1 MVNRPR
7 KKYYLLLFLFGCLSA
22 FSQEDS
28 LSFYFNKGSN
38 LSEEALNFYTKQL
51 RSKDSLRI
59 YHIASK
65 IVTRENKTQFYHQV
79 GKSFYD
85 VDNYD
90 VARIYFA
97 KSLEMAKL
105 TLDKRIIAKE
115 LSALGNI
122 YRLQDRNTIAMNLLF
137 QATYLYKELNQLR
150 DVAFNLSLI
159 GDINRCINQP
169 KDALKYLNEALAI
182 CIKNNY
188 LKEEAF
194 CYSSLGA
201 VYQSQKKFTRA
212 LTNFDQGLK
221 IAHALKDT
229 SRIVDFQCSIGDLL
243 TEQDRFGEALNYF
256 NRAMELDKVSKDQYN
271 LALCY
276 TGLGKVFLKQ
286 KEYKKAV
293 DFGTQSYKLG
303 KSITAPGICADASE
317 IIYNAYFGAADY
329 KNAFLFL
336 KLKTELNDST
346 TNLAQVKQQTQLE
359 FNFVNAYKEKQD
371 SILRAEKQQ
380 QRDLV
385 QAAKS
390 KQQEALVIAGIVGV
404 IIAILVIIIIFRFY
418 QKEKDSKQIIKLQKT
433 IVEGKNK
440 EIMDSINYAQKIQQA
455 IIPSPL
461 EMNNVF
467 PQHFVLL
474 LPRDIVSGDFYW
486 IGSKRNYVFVAVAD
500 CTGHGVPGGFM
511 SMLGTALLNEIIN
524 EKEIYEPADIL
535 DLLKLKIIMALRQS
549 ENVNEAKDG
558 MDIALCR
565 IDKTTNELTFA
576 GANNSMHL
584 MRGERLIELKGDKQP
599 IGISHFNNTQQFI
612 QQTITLLKDD
622 VIYLFTDG
630 YPDQF
635 GGEIGKKFKYKQ
647 LEDLL
652 IRIHNKGMQEQMTIL
667 EKVHKDWK
675 GNLEQVDDICI
686 LGIKI

>member
-1 MVNRPR
+1 M
-7 KKYYLLLFLFGCLSA
+7 FLFSCLSA

-28 LSFYFNKGSN
+28 LAFYFNKGSN
-38 LSEEALNFYTKQL
+38 LSTEALNFYTKQL
-51 RSKDSLRI
+51 RFKDSLSI
-59 YHIASK
+59 YHTASK
-65 IVTRENKTQFYHQV
+65 IVTRENKTTFYHQV

-85 VDNYD
+85 VDNYER
-90 VARIYFA
+90 ARTYYS

-115 LSALGNI
+115 LSALGNV

-150 DVAFNLSLI
+150 DVAHNLSLI
-159 GDINRCINQP
+159 GDINRCIDQQ

-194 CYSSLGA
+194 CYSSIGT
-201 VYQSQKKFTRA
+201 VYLTQKKFTRA

-221 IAHALKDT
+221 IAQSLKDT
-229 SRIVDFQCSIGDLL
+229 SRIVDFQYSIGDLL
-243 TEQDRFGEALNYF
+243 TEQDRLGEALNYF
-256 NRAMELDKVSKDQYN
+256 NRAMELDKISKDQYN

-276 TGLGKVFLKQ
+276 QGLGKVFLKQ
-286 KEYKKAV
+286 KDFKKSVEFA
-293 DFGTQSYKLG
+293 TQSYKLG
-303 KSITAPGICADASE
+303 KLITAPGICGDASE
-317 IIYNAYFGAADY
+317 IIYSAYFGAGDY

-346 TNLAQVKQQTQLE
+346 TNLTQVKQQTQLE
-359 FNFVNAYKEKQD
+359 FNFVNAFKEKQD

-380 QRDLV
+380 QRDLI

-455 IIPSPL
+455 IIPSHL
-461 EMNNVF
+461 EMSNVF
-467 PQHFVLL
+467 PQHFVMLV
-474 LPRDIVSGDFYW
+474 PRDIVSGDFYW
-486 IGSKRNYVFVAVAD
+486 IGSKLNYVFVAVAD

-565 IDKTTNELTFA
+565 IDKVTNELTFA

-584 MRGERLIELKGDKQP
+584 MRAEKLIELKGDKQP
-599 IGISHFNNTQQFI
+599 IGISHFNSTQQFI
-612 QQTITLLKDD
+612 QQTISLIKGNF
-622 VIYLFTDG
+622 IYLFTDG

-635 GGEIGKKFKYKQ
+635 GGENGKKFKYKQ
-647 LEDLL
+647 LEELL
-652 IRIHNKGMQEQMTIL
+652 ISIHNKEMEEQLEIL
-667 EKVHKDWK
+667 EEVHRDWK